1 MYRLFL
7 NMGLVC
13 MMTLAAV
20 SVSSCGKDDEIKTFS
35 SNGSQDNG
43 SPSEPGNDDTPS
55 KEPAGTAADPY
66 RIASASDWRRWMTA
80 YAKDSNRYFRLT
92 APIELNA
99 TVDTFCGKLDGN
111 GYSISVSNRPIFKV
125 LDGAEVSNLLVA
137 GTVTGF
143 TPDAS
148 DIVVRTNEA
157 DVTERFFGGLV
168 CRCTNGTLIQNCV
181 SRLLVSLN
189 SSWFGYFS
197 PLCGIAESS
206 TISNCLSEGS
216 FRAETAYVG
225 GIVSLADSGSV
236 VSGCG
241 VSANMSSTAIGG
253 VVYRAR
259 CSSVSNCY
267 AVSALEPSQESSAGV
282 VGICEAGVVDNCY
295 FYGTISSSTPAL
307 VCFLSAKNGVVRYCY
322 GGLSEEEEGSDVR
335 LVWRTSSGGM
345 YDKCYRLFNALQLEV
360 TGPYGRSLLVD
371 ELNARAAELGT
382 ACRWTVKDNQ
392 VVIAAQ

>member
-1 MYRLFL
+1 
-7 NMGLVC
+7 

-20 SVSSCGKDDEIKTFS
+20 SLSSCGKDDEIKTFT
-35 SNGSQDNG
+35 SNGSQESDT
-43 SPSEPGNDDTPS
+43 PSVPGDDDTPS

-66 RIASASDWRRWMTA
+66 CIASASDWRRWMTA
-80 YAKDSNRYFRLT
+80 YAKDSNRHFRLT

-125 LDGAEVSNLLVA
+125 LDGAEVSNLVVA
-137 GTVTGF
+137 GSVTGF

-148 DIVVRTNEA
+148 DIEVRTNGA
-157 DVTERFFGGLV
+157 GVIERFFGGLV
-168 CRCTNGTLIQNCV
+168 CLCRNGSLIRHCE
-181 SRLLVSLN
+181 SRLSVNLN

-206 TISNCLSEGS
+206 IIFNCVSTGS

-225 GIVSLADSGSV
+225 GIVSLADTGSV

-241 VSANMSSTAIGG
+241 VLTNMSSTTIGG

-259 CSSVSNCY
+259 CASVSNCY

-295 FYGTISSSTPAL
+295 FYGTISSTTPAL
-307 VCFLSAKNGVVRYCY
+307 ICFLSAKNGVVRYCY
-322 GGLSEEEEGSDVR
+322 GGLSEEDAESNVQ
-335 LVWRTSSGGM
+335 LVWRTSSGGS

-360 TGPYGRSLLVD
+360 AGSYGQSLLVE
-371 ELNARAAELGT
+371 ELNGRAAEIDA
-382 ACRWTVKDNQ
+382 ACRWMVKDNQ
-392 VVIAAQ
+392 VVIAVQ